1 MLNLQLLKTMLNFF
15 LNIVLM
21 VAVFALIFLVRKPN
35 LEKKIQFIQTNSFII
50 FTYPNPVL
58 LVPCFGG
65 LVRRLYVC

>member
-1 MLNLQLLKTMLNFF
+1 MLNFF

-58 LVPCFGG
+58 LVPSAKT
-65 LVRRLYVC
+65 VCVLKAKAM